1 MRFCYICAILS
12 AEDGGDAGLPPDCE
26 TELCAGSFRI
36 VRPISGNLDCLR
48 NTIMKNRQY
57 WKYGCFSIAVA
68 LMLCCVH
75 FARLDMLLRRYCK
88 DALFQSYL
96 GQYGLYL
103 LFLLTAAYLLYTLYL
118 WLIEKPSHRQ
128 ALYATLI
135 VVCLC
140 AFFSGGYLQ
149 YHQQVYAQSSQQAKY
164 QKMYDK
170 GLLYDLRG
178 LFK

>member
-1 MRFCYICAILS
+1 
-12 AEDGGDAGLPPDCE
+12 
-26 TELCAGSFRI
+26 
-36 VRPISGNLDCLR
+36 
-48 NTIMKNRQY
+48 MKNRQY
-57 WKYGCFSIAVA
+57 WKYGCFSIAVV

-103 LFLLTAAYLLYTLYL
+103 LFLLAAAYMLYVL
-118 WLIEKPSHRQ
+118 WLWLTEKPSGRR
-128 ALYATLI
+128 ALRATLI
-135 VVCLC
+135 AVCIY

-149 YHQQVYAQSSQQAKY
+149 YHQQVYVQSDHQAKY